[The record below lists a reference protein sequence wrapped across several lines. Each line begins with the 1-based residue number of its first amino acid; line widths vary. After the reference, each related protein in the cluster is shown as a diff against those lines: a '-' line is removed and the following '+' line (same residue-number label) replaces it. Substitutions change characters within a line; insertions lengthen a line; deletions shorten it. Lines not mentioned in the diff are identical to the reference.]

1 MNQPTR
7 AMLVVLMAGTA
18 TCLQGAVP
26 DINDG
31 FEGYSLGES
40 FDVSSGGWI
49 SAGAGVRV
57 TNDQVSAGSQSV
69 VLLEN
74 AGLTNAVGV
83 SGTDLVW
90 TDFRVEPMLGVVPT
104 DAPTGTA
111 SFISCFD
118 NNGYVV
124 VANAGSWVTCSN
136 DVWGGAVAAV
146 TNGFVHVSVFQDYAA
161 SNMAVFVNDRLV
173 LQDVRLTGAGSYSR
187 LGVENSDGSAWLD
200 EVWIKPNY
208 NSATLV
214 ADRNGVGGVDALEL
228 QTYGYAARTLYVGG
242 STGFPRYATVDEAL
256 AVCRPRDTVYMN
268 DGSFSGVLAIT
279 QTVNLAGADLTN
291 LAGIS
296 VAAGGSLTLNQS
308 VNVSTLAVTGSLSL
322 AAGTMLAC
330 QTGTVSGTV
339 TVAAGATFSSA
350 SSLTVASGG
359 VLHFT
364 SVSSRFIAV
373 QAGVDSTGVFD
384 IDDTWP
390 GIVAQPVPYT
400 EDFEGYVAGS
410 RVSSLAFRGW
420 GATSP
425 DALVTNAQNHTAGGS
440 KSAALFEKTTISNL
454 VATAEQTLWTDFY
467 LLATPGMVPS
477 GAPTGTSSF
486 AACVDTNGWLL
497 VATTNGW
504 LTCSNYYNNT
514 PVPPMSASA
523 LSRVTVYQ
531 HFSNHV
537 FSVFLDGK
545 LLKDRQPF
553 PCGAVIGTYNRVVM
567 DNTDGTAYMD
577 DVAITPT
584 LPVGLDSDF
593 DGDGS
598 PDGLQIQQFGYM
610 LSLRGSI
617 FLFR

>member
-7 AMLVVLMAGTA
+7 AMLVVLTAGVVTRI
-18 TCLQGAVP
+18 QGAVP

-40 FDVSSGGWI
+40 FAVSSGGWI
-49 SAGAGVRV
+49 AADAGVRV
-57 TNDQVSAGSQSV
+57 TNDQVHAGSQSV

-74 AGLTNAVGV
+74 AGLTNVVGV

-90 TDFRVEPMLGVVPT
+90 TDFRVEPMLGLVPA
-104 DAPTGTA
+104 DAPIGTA

-118 NNGYVV
+118 SNGYVV
-124 VANAGSWVTCSN
+124 VANAGSWLTCSN

-187 LGVENSDGSAWLD
+187 LGIDNSDGSTWLD
-200 EVWIKPNY
+200 EVWIKPGY

-214 ADRNGVGGVDALEL
+214 ADRNGVGGVDALEV

-242 STGFPRYATVDEAL
+242 STGFPWYATVDEAL

-268 DGSFSGVLAIT
+268 EGSFSGVLAIT
-279 QTVNLAGADLTN
+279 QTVNMAGADLTN

-308 VNVSTLAVTGSLSL
+308 VNVSTLAVTGTLNV
-322 AAGTMLAC
+322 AAGVLAC

-339 TVAAGATFSSA
+339 TVAAGATFSNA
-350 SSLTVASGG
+350 LSLVVADGG
-359 VLHFT
+359 ILRFT
-364 SVSSRFIAV
+364 TVSSRFIAA
-373 QAGVDSTGVFD
+373 QAGVDTTGVFD
-384 IDDTWP
+384 IGDTWP
-390 GIVAQPVPYT
+390 GIVAQSVPFS
-400 EDFEGYVAGS
+400 EEFEGYAAGS

-420 GATSP
+420 GATSTN
-425 DALVTNAQNHTAGGS
+425 AWVTNAKNHTAGGS

-454 VATAEQTLWTDFY
+454 VATAEQTLWTDFC
-467 LLATPGMVPS
+467 LLATPGMIPS

-504 LTCSNYYNNT
+504 LTCSNYFDNT
-514 PVPPMSASA
+514 PVPSLPASA

-553 PCGAVIGTYNRVVM
+553 PCGAVVGTYNRVVM

-577 DVAITPT
+577 DVAITPN
-584 LPVGLDSDF
+584 LPAGLDSDF

-598 PDGLQIQQFGYM
+598 PDGFQIQRFGYM
-610 LSLRGSI
+610 LPLRGSI